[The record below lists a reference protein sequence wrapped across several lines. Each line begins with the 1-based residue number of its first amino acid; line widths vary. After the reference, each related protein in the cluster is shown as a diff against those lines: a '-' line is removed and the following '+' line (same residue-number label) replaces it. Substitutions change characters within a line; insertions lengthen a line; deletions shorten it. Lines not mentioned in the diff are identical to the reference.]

1 MIIDNFT
8 CIYNW
13 LRYLNEGDF
22 YWIQIYCRK
31 KDGNNVSDKIVI
43 KNYIIFNI
51 NELKKYESEIKMLC
65 ANNNARAYIWV
76 NPRSYRLFQIN
87 LLKHTAASI
96 ENNNYSVYRLV
107 DKAIVDSKS
116 PNYEKVWILDIDSTS
131 RELIDKYEDI
141 ICKCNCKGNCE
152 YDLLE
157 TVNGYHLLSHRFNIT
172 KFNFFIQSNHLQV
185 VDIHKDNPTLLY
197 YERKT
202 ISSDFKTDGLGIVKP
217 NLIYL

>member
-43 KNYIIFNI
+43 KNYIIFSI

-65 ANNNARAYIWV
+65 ANNNARAYIWL
-76 NPRSYRLFQIN
+76 NPRIYRLFQIN

-141 ICKCNCKGNCE
+141 ICKCNCKGNNE

-172 KFNFFIQSNHLQV
+172 KFSNLIKVNHLPI

-202 ISSDFKTDGLGIVKP
+202 ISFDFETDGLGIIKP